1 MNFRNYME
9 DVVREVYQEM
19 IRKNPKL
26 CTCDRCRIDTMLI
39 ALRHLKGMYAVSM
52 EGEIFT
58 KLSRDDRQI
67 RADALIVLLKAAEQ
81 VTNNPNH

>member
-9 DVVREVYQEM
+9 DVVREVYQEI
-19 IRKNPKL
+19 IRKNPQF
-26 CTCDRCRIDTMLI
+26 CTCDRCRVDTMLI

-67 RADALIVLLKAAEQ
+67 RADALIILLQAAEQ
-81 VTNNPNH
+81 VSKNPNH